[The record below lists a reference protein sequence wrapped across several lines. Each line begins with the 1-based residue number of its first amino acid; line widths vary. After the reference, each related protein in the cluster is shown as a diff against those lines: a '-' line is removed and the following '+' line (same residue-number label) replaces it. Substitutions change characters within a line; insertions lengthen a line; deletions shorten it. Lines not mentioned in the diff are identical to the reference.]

1 MNPHK
6 GEVEL
11 PAGDHIYT
19 LRFSIDAI
27 CSLEAATGKAFTV
40 TAMEMADPSKAS
52 MTLVR
57 MLFHAALIEKH
68 PDLSLK
74 DAGELIL
81 PAGGMAK
88 VTEKVFEAFAL
99 AFPEPEAIDNARPP
113 KGARSA
119 GTGRASGRS
128 GAPSA

>member
-11 PAGDHIYT
+11 KAGEQVYT

-27 CSLEAATGKAFTV
+27 CSLEAASGKPFSV
-40 TAMEMADPSKAS
+40 TAMEMADPAKAS

-57 MLFHAALIEKH
+57 MLFHAALQEKH

-74 DAGELIL
+74 DAGELII

-88 VTEKVFEAFAL
+88 VTEKVFEAFAR
-99 AFPEPEAIDNARPP
+99 AFPEAEASGTPRPRI
-113 KGARSA
+113 GSRSG
-119 GTGRASGRS
+119 GTGRSS
-128 GAPSA
+128 

>member
-11 PAGDHIYT
+11 KAGEQTYT

-27 CSLEAATGKAFTV
+27 CSLEAMSGKPFAV
-40 TAMEMADPSKAS
+40 AAAEMADPAKAS

-57 MLFHAALIEKH
+57 MLLCAGLQERH
-68 PDLSLK
+68 PELSLK
-74 DAGELIL
+74 DAGELII
-81 PAGGMAK
+81 PAGGMGK

-99 AFPEPEAIDNARPP
+99 AFPEASGTTRPP
-113 KGARSA
+113 KGSRPA
-119 GTGRASGRS
+119 GTGRGS
-128 GAPSA
+128 